1 MHAALLTALLFA
13 LTGVCATQASRLLG
27 AGRANAWRLVIALAV
42 LGIWAHGFGPGLGGG
57 ALRWFM
63 LAGGIGFGLGG
74 WCVFQSLRRI
84 GSTLTLLVVE
94 CAAAVFAT
102 VIGWSFLGA
111 ALQPWEIVFIG
122 LILTGVI
129 LGLAPGLTITA
140 AVSDDIP
147 QRKVVLAGAA
157 LTTAAA
163 LFQAVSFNLSRHAF
177 TLLKTSGEPIQPL
190 AAAYQRLLG
199 GFLVALVIYAISE
212 VARHML
218 RHRQRLPIGAPAT
231 FSTSPLPAPVWV
243 VLNALFGPVL
253 GVTCMLWAISLVANP
268 GVVQSVAASATL
280 LTVPFARRLENSRP
294 RATYFIG
301 CLLALGGIAGLVL
314 T

>member
-27 AGRANAWRLVIALAV
+27 AGRANAWRLVIALAL

-84 GSTLTLLVVE
+84 GSTLTLLIVE

-102 VIGWSFLGA
+102 AIGWSFLGA
-111 ALQPWEIVFIG
+111 ALQPWEIVFIA
-122 LILTGVI
+122 LILAGVI

-140 AVSDDIP
+140 AASGASP
-147 QRKVVLAGAA
+147 QPKVVLTGASLA
-157 LTTAAA
+157 TAAA

-177 TLLKTSGEPIQPL
+177 TLVKTSGESIQPL

-199 GFLVALVIYAISE
+199 GFLVALVIYAIT
-212 VARHML
+212 VFARRRL
-218 RHRQRLPIGAPAT
+218 RHRQPRPAGVPT
-231 FSTSPLPAPVWV
+231 AFPTSPLPAPAWV

-268 GVVQSVAASATL
+268 GLVQSVAASATL
-280 LTVPFARRLENSRP
+280 LTVPLARRLENFRP

-301 CLLALGGIAGLVL
+301 GLLALGGIAGLLL